1 LLLAALGLVLGV
13 LWSATRVALANLS
26 GGTVRKLELKNRGL
40 AARLEAWLARREEL
54 GIQVRLLLLLDF
66 FFLFVCLSSWDAASA
81 QNGWA
86 IRLGPVFVGMV
97 VFFVST
103 EVLGRHLSSLMTARL
118 LSFSVPLVS
127 FCAAL
132 VFPLSILLRAGHCW
146 AKGWRAKHVAEAEE
160 ATAEDEI
167 MSLVEQDEQEDDHEA
182 DLEADERRMIRGI
195 FDLDETLVHEVMT
208 PRVDVDAVAEG
219 TSVSDI
225 KSRIIDSG
233 HSRIPVYHGTIDQIT
248 GVIYAKDLLDDARVN
263 AASSGVDLLRRP
275 VFIPETKNIGDLL
288 TEFQQNNN
296 HFAVVLDEYGG
307 TAGIVT
313 FEDILEEI
321 VGEIRDEFD
330 INETEATRQVLPDGD
345 VVMDARLG
353 IDELNEAL
361 GLQVSEDEDFDT
373 IGGYISAF
381 AGRILQAG
389 DVIDTGV
396 LCIEVMEADPRHI
409 LTVKIKKIEKDA
421 ADDGT

>member
-1 LLLAALGLVLGV
+1 MPLAALGLALGV
-13 LWSATRVALANLS
+13 LWSATRVALASLS
-26 GGTVRKLELKNRGL
+26 GGTVRKLELKNRAL
-40 AARLEAWLARREEL
+40 AERLEAWLARREEL

-66 FFLFVCLSSWDAASA
+66 SFLLVCLSSWDAASVKS
-81 QNGWA
+81 GWA
-86 IRLGPVFVGMV
+86 VRLGPALAGMA

-103 EVLGRHLSSLMTARL
+103 EALGRHLSSLTTARL
-118 LSFSVPLVS
+118 LSFSVPLVRL
-127 FCAAL
+127 CAAL
-132 VFPLSILLRAGHCW
+132 VFPLSIPLRAGHCW
-146 AKGWRAKHVAEAEE
+146 AKAWRARHVEE

-167 MSLVEQDEQEDDHEA
+167 MSLVEQDEQEGDHEA

-195 FDLDETLVHEVMT
+195 FDLDETLVHEIMT
-208 PRVDVDAVAEG
+208 PRVDVDAVEEG
-219 TSVSDI
+219 ASVSGI

-233 HSRIPVYHGTIDQIT
+233 HSRIPVYHETIDQIT
-248 GVIYAKDLLDDARVN
+248 GVIYAKDLLDDTRVN
-263 AASSGVDLLRRP
+263 AAASVVDLLHRP

-330 INETEATRQVLPDGD
+330 ANETEATRQMLPDGH

-361 GLQVSEDEDFDT
+361 DLELSEDEDFDT

-381 AGRILQAG
+381 AGRIPQAG
-389 DVIDTGV
+389 EVIDTGV
-396 LCIEVMEADPRHI
+396 LCIEVMEADPRRV
-409 LTVKIKKIEKDA
+409 LTVKIKKIEAD
-421 ADDGT
+421 ADDGDT